1 MSLVDLN
8 IVSGLLYDT
17 MYLGVETD
25 DEHADKN
32 HYTIPLEVT
41 HRSPLKQIPLLVSDP
56 SGTYPQEV
64 LDVLMT
70 DWVRRSFPSGMLW
83 WQKYY
88 MKRREDQA
96 KYKDAIIL
104 SDIMYRKSA
113 PHPV

>member
-8 IVSGLLYDT
+8 IVPGFLYDT

-104 SDIMYRKSA
+104 ADIMYRKSA